1 MDKRSRDGGFSDP
14 SFVSVGDPYMTKKSK
29 DRGLGGDLK
38 PFLTCPPKKGQT
50 AATLGP
56 GFRKFDGI
64 GGECVE
70 LYKLEAKRRLENT
83 SKFVKSSG
91 FAFSSPPKAQYVCGH
106 DVTFAGAGDYCGA
119 FAKFERDEDDI
130 KKAQEENAARPRPN
144 PKDRAFEVHSIR
156 QPLQCS
162 EKKNVLTNPGK
173 RGTFGYTGTLIGGQI
188 PAVPIEFDSERIES
202 RKDLATHR
210 ALMCDRKAFKFTA
223 TSVDYFDAHEHVAAA
238 KVLRWDDTCI
248 VKPPGALELMNPK
261 ERAAAKASTFK
272 PWRPNNPSKEGD
284 QGLYGLQP
292 CYGDSAFEKF
302 TEQQPDP
309 YDESV
314 INRAMLPNRRHLV
327 KVTTKNLPDALKERK
342 AFRPSSF
349 PKSKLTK
356 GTCLLGISK
365 HHL

>member
-1 MDKRSRDGGFSDP
+1 MDKPSRDGGFSDP
-14 SFVSVGDPYMTKKSK
+14 SFVSVGDPHTTKKSK

-64 GGECVE
+64 GGEYAE

-91 FAFSSPPKAQYVCGH
+91 FAFSSPAKAQ
-106 DVTFAGAGDYCGA
+106 
-119 FAKFERDEDDI
+119 
-130 KKAQEENAARPRPN
+130 PN
-144 PKDRAFEVHSIR
+144 PKGKAFEVHNIR

-188 PAVPIEFDSERIES
+188 PAMPTEFDSERVEA

-210 ALMCDRKAFKFTA
+210 ALMGDRKAFKSTA

-238 KVLRWDDTCI
+238 KVLGWDDTCI

-272 PWRPNNPSKEGD
+272 PWRTNNPSKEGD

-292 CYGDSAFEKF
+292 YYGDSAFEKF

-314 INRAMLPNRRHLV
+314 INRAMLPNRWHPV
-327 KVTTKNLPDALKERK
+327 KVTTKDLPDALKERK